1 MSCFCIKWYQF
12 YTEETVIKPQALLLG
27 GYYVHIHIISHMN
40 NYSHINNNPLPIGF
54 SFKING
60 EARKTERDKVAGSRL
75 QLFLAEI

>member
-40 NYSHINNNPLPIGF
+40 NYSHINNNPLPI
-54 SFKING
+54 
-60 EARKTERDKVAGSRL
+60 RL
-75 QLFLAEI
+75 QF